1 MKLEGFQKMRKVVAI
16 LLGLVLTMAISISM
30 ISPAQ
35 AHIDTC
41 WTWLPPYI
49 SKVDGS
55 YVIYEDEST
64 ASLLVPVTN
73 VEVSLMNVS
82 LVYITFDWNENKT
95 LDLSASPTQIE
106 SGNTEYF
113 TVSFVADATEAIS
126 SSLQHTYTVN
136 VVYVNATGGIV
147 DTLSRDW
154 DHFGGNNKWKFVVY
168 STDQA
173 DVLDLQ
179 SRYTSYTTNYPLTW
193 FTDADARL
201 LAAQAQAEGTLGAT
215 EYNTRQD
222 YASAKTRYTTA
233 LTLYGQAVATEDE
246 YRVATLDAGLNTTL
260 TANAL
265 TMMNASALVK
275 YAEAAQTEADAAVIA
290 ANATKIQAEAAL
302 TNAYGFYFIG
312 LGFAIGWSFIGLG
325 VMIYALRKPKPPT

>member
-1 MKLEGFQKMRKVVAI
+1 MRKVIAI
-16 LLGLVLTMAISISM
+16 LLGFVLISAISMSM

-35 AHIDTC
+35 AHIEQ
-41 WTWLPPYI
+41 WTWLSPYI

-55 YVIYEDEST
+55 YVIYKDGST
-64 ASLLVPVTN
+64 ASFLVPVKNDVGVT
-73 VEVSLMNVS
+73 LMNVS
-82 LVYITFDWNENKT
+82 LVYITFDWNANKT
-95 LDLSASPTQIE
+95 LDLSASPKQIQ

-113 TVSFVADATEAIS
+113 TVSFVANATEAIS
-126 SSLQHTYTVN
+126 SSIQHTYTVN
-136 VVYVNATGGIV
+136 VVYVNATGGV
-147 DTLSRDW
+147 VGTLSRNW

-179 SRYTSYTTNYPLTW
+179 RRYNSYTTNYPLTW
-193 FTDADARL
+193 FTDPDALL
-201 LAAQAQAEGTLGAT
+201 LAAQAQAEGTLAST
-215 EYNTRQD
+215 DYNTYQD

-233 LTLYGQAVATEDE
+233 LTLYGQAVTTDNE
-246 YRVATLDAGLNTTL
+246 LIMDALNAELNTTL

-265 TMMNASALVK
+265 NMMNASALVK
-275 YAEAAQTEADAAVIA
+275 YAEAAQTEADAAVIT
-290 ANATKIQAEAAL
+290 ANATKVQAEAAL

-325 VMIYALRKPKPPT
+325 VIIYALKKPPA

>member
-1 MKLEGFQKMRKVVAI
+1 MRKIFAI
-16 LLGLVLTMAISISM
+16 LLGFVLTMAISISM

-35 AHIDTC
+35 AHIDQ

-55 YVIYEDEST
+55 YVIYKDGST
-64 ASLLVPVTN
+64 ASLLVPVKN
-73 VEVSLMNVS
+73 DVGVDLMNVS
-82 LVYITFDWNENKT
+82 LVYITFDWNTNKT
-95 LDLSASPTQIE
+95 LDLSANPTQIE
-106 SGNTEYF
+106 SGDTHFF
-113 TVSFVADATEAIS
+113 TVSFEADATEAIS
-126 SSLQHTYTVN
+126 SLIQHTYTVN
-136 VVYVNATGGIV
+136 VVYVNATGAING
-147 DTLSRDW
+147 TLSRNW

-179 SRYTSYTTNYPLTW
+179 SRYSSYTTNYPLDW
-193 FTDADARL
+193 FTDLDALL
-201 LAAQAQAEGTLGAT
+201 LAAQAQTEGTLAAT
-215 EYNTRQD
+215 DYNTYKD

-233 LTLYGQAVATEDE
+233 LTLYGQAVATENEFIMD
-246 YRVATLDAGLNTTL
+246 ALDAELNTTL
-260 TANAL
+260 TSNAA
-265 TMMNASALVK
+265 TMMNATAAMT

-290 ANATKIQAEAAL
+290 ANATKIQADAAL

-325 VMIYALRKPKPPT
+325 IMIYALRKPKPPA